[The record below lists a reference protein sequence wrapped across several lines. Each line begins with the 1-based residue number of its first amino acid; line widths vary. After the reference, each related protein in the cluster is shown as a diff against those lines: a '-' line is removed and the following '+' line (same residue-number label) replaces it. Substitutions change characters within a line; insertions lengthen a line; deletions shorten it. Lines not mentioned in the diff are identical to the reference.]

1 VFELESSDDIND
13 LRLGSTVEEGCLSCG
28 MGWKTCPGH
37 YGHYEFFRPLI
48 HPLRTNQAKELFAA
62 TLKGKKFNIKQKIL
76 NIKDSSQWRSM
87 TVYDL
92 DDYDPDYT
100 DIDEDYPFLVQNFP
114 ISPPCLRPTCVTV
127 SSKVSISQNDIT
139 HRLGSLIRIDKTLRK
154 CYELNPNNTEEQVR
168 ILSRLQL
175 AFTLLYFP
183 PPGQRE
189 SRELSCLTDRLKG
202 KDGRMRLSLLGK
214 RVEFSARSVIS
225 GDNYLEIDQ
234 VGVPIS
240 IARSL
245 TVPEYVTA
253 FNKDYLTNLLKTDM
267 VKTIQ
272 RGNRSINP
280 KYGMHDLRIGDVI
293 HRYLLDDDYVLLNR
307 QPSLWASS
315 IQALRVKLV
324 PNNSTMNPYSLR
336 LNVEITPGFNA
347 DFDGDEMC
355 LYAVQSIEAR
365 AEMKL
370 LMSCEEHLIVAGNG
384 LVQDSAL
391 GIYILTSEDKIMT
404 KSLFFDCIMWIKEP
418 FFDENPYAPPYTS
431 RRLISFLFPNW
442 LSYKNYIKDGTVISA
457 LNKKITR
464 NKILPLIHKHNKRT
478 ALNFL
483 YSLQRVCSE
492 YLRRRGFSVGL
503 DSLLPDKKVDLDV
516 KNDYVG
522 LNKWQMGC
530 ITRKLK
536 DEKAIQAKKIFNKQN
551 NFMVLSSEGSGAKG
565 SLMNLIQMKS
575 SLGQQSVNGDVI
587 QTYRSSN
594 YGNRVLSSDKFGEK
608 NIFTQGFIKGGF
620 LPGLNPKEMFLHSIS
635 SRINLLDTALKT
647 ANSGY
652 ASRKLWKNLEDA
664 IIQHPTE
671 KDGPYSVRCDGKM
684 LRFVIF
690 EDSIKNRTIVPGFPI
705 GIILSQTVGQNI
717 MQLTLNTFHNVGSGN
732 AIVEGVP
739 RLESLINRW
748 EKKQQQQ
755 SMLSVEMNPY
765 EIHKNIFK
773 RDYVCMTDIIK
784 KIKFRKKNVQL
795 ICDENY
801 CIRKRIHPWQIEQ
814 CLNNSFLFPVFQSK
828 ITKKFIITIE
838 IKTKTTFT
846 NWNAIVQEVKK
857 MTLRGKKGVSLFD
870 ADGELQIT
878 GISLLDEISS
888 NTKMSLKTISNNVIE
903 TKKTL
908 GIEAA
913 YTTLVNELD
922 KVFNH
927 SVDKIL
933 FKILAE
939 YMCFLGKVTST
950 TRMGLTAFYGEDN
963 IWKGMSFERTLKTAS
978 TAADKQVSATFGGL
992 SEKIIINDIPKH
1004 GTGCVEIIKEKST
1017 CGHEECWKDHC
1028 LYSKKEIVFNT
1039 TLKRKR
1045 FTDEEEPW
1053 MSEFGITSDNAF
1065 SGQEWN
1071 PWGKQQY
1078 TMPSELPIP
1087 HIVKDVVVE
1096 RKHPDRPPSPD
1107 YDPNRPPSPEYDPNR
1122 PPSPDYDPNRPPSPE
1137 YDPNKTYIPTSPEY
1151 DPNKPYVPTSPE
1163 YNPNKPY
1170 VPTSPDYDPEHP
1182 F

>member
-1 VFELESSDDIND
+1 MSSCDIYSFKRFKPISPLTFSWYSNACVKKNSVFQLESSDDIND
-13 LRLGSTVEEGCLSCG
+13 LRLGSTVEENCLSCG

-48 HPLRTNQAKELFAA
+48 HPLRTIQAKELFAS
-62 TLKGKKFNIKQKIL
+62 TVKGKKFNIKQKIL
-76 NIKDSSQWRSM
+76 NVKDATSQWRSM

-92 DDYDPDYT
+92 DDYDPKYT
-100 DIDEDYPFLVQNFP
+100 DIDKDYPFLVQNFP

-127 SSKVSISQNDIT
+127 SSKISISQNDIT

-154 CYELNPNNTEEQVR
+154 CYELNPKNIEEQTR
-168 ILSRLQL
+168 ILTRLQL
-175 AFTLLYFP
+175 AFTLLFFP

-202 KDGRMRLSLLGK
+202 KEGRMRLTLLGK

-234 VGVPIS
+234 VGVPTA
-240 IARSL
+240 IARAL
-245 TVPEYVTA
+245 TVPEYVTG
-253 FNKDYLTNLLKTDM
+253 FNKEYLTKLLQTDM

-280 KYGMHDLRIGDVI
+280 KYGIHDLRIGDVI
-293 HRYLLDDDYVLLNR
+293 HRYLMNDDYVLLNR

-324 PNNSTMNPYSLR
+324 PKNATVDPYSLR
-336 LNVEITPGFNA
+336 LNVEITAGFNA

-370 LMSCEEHLIVAGNG
+370 LMSCEEHLIIAGNG
-384 LVQDSAL
+384 LIQDSAL
-391 GIYILTSEDKIMT
+391 GIYILTSEDKIIT

-418 FFDENPYAPPYTS
+418 HFDENPYAPPYTS

-442 LSYKNYIKDGTVISA
+442 LSYEDYIKNGMVKKA

-464 NKILPLIHKHNKRT
+464 NKILPLIHKNNKRS

-503 DSLLPDKKVDLDV
+503 DTLLPDKKVDLNV
-516 KNDYVG
+516 ENNYTG

-530 ITRKLK
+530 ITRRLK
-536 DEKAIQAKKIFNKQN
+536 DEKAIQAKKIFNKKN
-551 NFMVLSSEGSGAKG
+551 NFMVLTSEGSGAKG

-594 YGNRVLSSDKFGEK
+594 YGHRVLSSDKFGEK

-664 IIQHPTE
+664 VVEHPTFE
-671 KDGPYSVRCDGKM
+671 GGPYSVRCAGKM
-684 LRFVIF
+684 LRFAINT
-690 EDSIKNRTIVPGFPI
+690 DSLRNRSIVPGFPI

-748 EKKQQQQ
+748 EKKQEQQ
-755 SMLSVEMNPY
+755 SMLSVDMNPY
-765 EIHKNIFK
+765 EIHKNIYR
-773 RDYVCMTDIIK
+773 RDFLCMADVVNNITCKKK
-784 KIKFRKKNVQL
+784 KIHLQCDKNF
-795 ICDENY
+795 
-801 CIRKRIHPWQIEQ
+801 CIRKRVHPWQLEQ
-814 CLNNSFLFPVFQSK
+814 ALNNSFLFPVFQAT
-828 ITKKFIITIE
+828 INTKFLITIQ
-838 IKTKTTFT
+838 IKVDAPFDK
-846 NWNAIVQEVKK
+846 WKELVHDIKHIVI
-857 MTLRGKKGVSLFD
+857 RGKEGVSLFD

-878 GISLLDEISS
+878 GIKLSKEIARKS
-888 NTKMSLKTISNNVIE
+888 TTALKTVSNNVIE
-903 TKKTL
+903 TRRTL

-939 YMCFLGKVTST
+939 YMCYLGKITST
-950 TRMGLTAFYGEDN
+950 TRMGLTAFYGEEN
-963 IWKGMSFERTLKTAS
+963 VWKGMSFERTLKTAS
-978 TAADKQVSATFGGL
+978 TAADKQISTSFEGL
-992 SEKIIINDIPKH
+992 SEKILVNDIPKH
-1004 GTGCVEIIKEKST
+1004 GTGCIDIIKEKSD
-1017 CGHEECWKDHC
+1017 CGHEECWKNHC
-1028 LYSKKEIVFNT
+1028 LYLQENKFNN
-1039 TLKRKR
+1039 LKRKR
-1045 FTDEEEPW
+1045 FDDAEEPW
-1053 MSEFGITSDNAF
+1053 ITEDGFNNNPF
-1065 SGQEWN
+1065 SGGEWN
-1071 PWGKQQY
+1071 PWGQQSY
-1078 TMPSELPIP
+1078 TMPSQIP
-1087 HIVKDVVVE
+1087 FSQIVKDVVVE
-1096 RKHPDRPPSPD
+1096 RKVSDRPLSPD
-1107 YDPNRPPSPEYDPNR
+1107 YDPNRPPSPEYDPKKSYV
-1122 PPSPDYDPNRPPSPE
+1122 PISPE
-1137 YDPNKTYIPTSPEY
+1137 
-1151 DPNKPYVPTSPE
+1151 
-1163 YNPNKPY
+1163 
-1170 VPTSPDYDPEHP
+1170 YDPEHP